1 MFRICGACSKA
12 PKRTGQQKHG
22 IGTINFSVPDIARVI
37 VTGEHPMS
45 ETVQISHGRPL
56 IKTYLVV
63 SAIIAASIALL
74 VVATGEPPVPADAR
88 ELVRPMSVMFAL
100 TAAVW
105 LLMGLYRNG
114 AVMRRLRP
122 SLHKRAML
130 KKRNSRNADSSL
142 RRHPPAAGRASGSD
156 P

>member
-1 MFRICGACSKA
+1 
-12 PKRTGQQKHG
+12 
-22 IGTINFSVPDIARVI
+22 
-37 VTGEHPMS
+37 MS

-142 RRHPPAAGRASGSD
+142 RRHPPAAGRASGGD